1 MFVKSGIVNFLRR
14 FWLGVWQFG
23 MLRAQNC
30 GMISR
35 GSIPFLAIVLAS
47 AWAPS
52 AFSAAVPNSAEA
64 IDINRATIAELRT
77 IPGLTES
84 WVVRIVRFRP
94 YRSKL
99 DLVDQGVVTS
109 EVYQRIRD
117 RVVAHRVTLK
127 NAKEE
132 NRH

>member
-1 MFVKSGIVNFLRR
+1 
-14 FWLGVWQFG
+14 
-23 MLRAQNC
+23 
-30 GMISR
+30 
-35 GSIPFLAIVLAS
+35 
-47 AWAPS
+47 
-52 AFSAAVPNSAEA
+52 
-64 IDINRATIAELRT
+64 
-77 IPGLTES
+77 
-84 WVVRIVRFRP
+84 VRFRP

-99 DLVDQGVVTS
+99 DLVDQGVVTP